1 MSYRLLLMI
10 LWATLLVFAVELT
23 AGWASQ
29 SLCLL
34 AESLHTLIDVF
45 SALLGLVAVA
55 SPRRTL
61 GKEVWGYG
69 RSEATGALLLTAVL
83 GFAGF
88 SIGAIAS
95 SQLIA
100 AFWQNA
106 ASAFPIQITAP
117 LMILTWVVNLLL
129 LAAVLAASRQSQRMN
144 SLALKLTSQHIL
156 TDVWITG
163 LVLVCLVVIAQGYR
177 WLDPALAIL
186 VVALS
191 ARSLWLVLHQQ
202 LPMLLK
208 PMAIAP
214 EAINKIACQVE
225 GVTRCTRIL
234 SRGLVGRHVWIEL
247 HLALHP
253 EFMVLSSSIGDRVK
267 KSLRDHYGPVKTQIW
282 LEQTNRLT
290 KRSAAQ
296 QSRP

>member
-10 LWATLLVFAVELT
+10 LWLALLVFAVELT
-23 AGWASQ
+23 AGWASR

-45 SALLGLVAVA
+45 SALLGSIAVA

-61 GKEVWGYG
+61 GREIWGYG
-69 RSEATGALLLTAVL
+69 RGEATGALLLTAML

-88 SIGAIAS
+88 SIGTIAS
-95 SQLIA
+95 SQLIETL
-100 AFWQNA
+100 WQ
-106 ASAFPIQITAP
+106 SANSTFVIQMPLP
-117 LMILTWVVNLLL
+117 LMVLTWGVNLLL
-129 LAAVLAASRQSQRMN
+129 LAATLAASRQSRRIN
-144 SLALKLTSQHIL
+144 SLALKLVSKHIL
-156 TDVWITG
+156 SDIWITG
-163 LVLVCLVVIAQGYR
+163 LVLVCLVVIAQGYQ
-177 WLDPALAIL
+177 WLDAAVAIT

-191 ARSLWLVLHQQ
+191 ARSLGLVLHQQ

-214 EAINKIACQVE
+214 EAINSTVCQVE

-253 EFMVLSSSIGDRVK
+253 EFMMLSRSIGDRVE
-267 KSLRDHYGPVKTQIW
+267 KSLRDRYGPVRTQIW
-282 LEQTNRLT
+282 LDQTKGDHLARNS
-290 KRSAAQ
+290 RS
-296 QSRP
+296 